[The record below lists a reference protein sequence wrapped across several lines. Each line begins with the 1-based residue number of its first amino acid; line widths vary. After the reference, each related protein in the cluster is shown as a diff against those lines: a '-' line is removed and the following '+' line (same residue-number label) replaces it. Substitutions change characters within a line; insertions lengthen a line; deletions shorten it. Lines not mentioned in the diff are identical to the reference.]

1 MSSWKGGKLMA
12 RKSTLAIVVLL
23 GILFAVGY
31 AQAAERGSSTRTPSI
46 RSVTATA
53 TQVQSTSSLSLSK
66 ILRARFLHTWKML
79 ADLEDAQPEPPVFGT
94 NGLSD
99 GPDPI
104 DGGGN
109 ASGPTPPPEDKQ
121 GGADDGDDG
130 DNLTGIDSN

>member
-1 MSSWKGGKLMA
+1 MA

-31 AQAAERGSSTRTPSI
+31 AQAAERGASTRAPSV
-46 RSVTATA
+46 RSVAATA
-53 TQVQSTSSLSLSK
+53 AQVQSTSSLSLSK

-104 DGGGN
+104 DGSGQAGGGN
-109 ASGPTPPPEDKQ
+109 NPPPEDKQ
-121 GGADDGDDG
+121 GGAGDD
-130 DNLTGIDSN
+130 DDLTGFDSI

>member
-1 MSSWKGGKLMA
+1 MA

-23 GILFAVGY
+23 GILFAVGFT
-31 AQAAERGSSTRTPSI
+31 QAAERGSSTRTPSV
-46 RSVTATA
+46 RSVAATA

-79 ADLEDAQPEPPVFGT
+79 VDLGDTQPEPPVFGT

-104 DGGGN
+104 DG
-109 ASGPTPPPEDKQ
+109 SGQAGPGSPPPPDEKHDGKQ
-121 GGADDGDDG
+121 DGDGDDS
-130 DNLTGIDSN
+130 SNFDLN

>member
-1 MSSWKGGKLMA
+1 MA

-31 AQAAERGSSTRTPSI
+31 AQAAERGASTRAPSV
-46 RSVTATA
+46 RSVAATA
-53 TQVQSTSSLSLSK
+53 AQVQSTSSLSLSK

-79 ADLEDAQPEPPVFGT
+79 ADLEDAQPKPPVFGT

-104 DGGGN
+104 DG
-109 ASGPTPPPEDKQ
+109 SGQAGSGSPPPEDKQ
-121 GGADDGDDG
+121 DESQGGDGSNGDDV
-130 DNLTGIDSN
+130 TGFDSN